1 MKLSELL
8 SLLDSKE
15 SPYYGR
21 TDDQIIEQCLN
32 TYGVYVDL
40 AGNGFTE
47 RPIYQWLCTDTHV
60 GCSAIY
66 WNGEFIA
73 ITSQTSRRGATTV
86 EWVSEEVFN
95 RVSAFIKTLVEE
107 EPYKPKCLNLDE
119 EYPTA
124 FKLEVT
130 KQILSD
136 WAFYEGKKY
145 MIEQELTHEEERKD
159 FISNQVWIVTEDGPK
174 QVNINELEFPVLL
187 KEDT

>member
-8 SLLDSKE
+8 SRLDSKE
-15 SPYYGR
+15 SPYYG
-21 TDDQIIEQCLN
+21 DELIEECLKDGFYCVN
-32 TYGVYVDL
+32 L

-73 ITSQTSRRGATTV
+73 ITSQTSRKGDTMV

-107 EPYKPKCLNLDE
+107 EPYKPKCLNLEE
-119 EYPTA
+119 EYPTT
-124 FKLEVT
+124 FKLGYT
-130 KQILSD
+130 AQILD
-136 WAFYEGKKY
+136 NWAFYKGKKY
-145 MIEQELTHEEERKD
+145 MIEQELTHDEERKD
-159 FISNQVWIVTEDGPK
+159 FITYQVWIVTEDGPK

>member
-8 SLLDSKE
+8 SRLDSKE
-15 SPYYGR
+15 TPYYG
-21 TDDQIIEQCLN
+21 DELIEKCLKDGF
-32 TYGVYVDL
+32 YFVDL

-73 ITSQTSRRGATTV
+73 ITSQTSRRGSVTV
-86 EWVSEEVFN
+86 EWASEEVFN

-107 EPYKPKCLNLDE
+107 EPYKPKCLNLIE
-119 EYPTA
+119 EYPTT
-124 FKLEVT
+124 FKLGYT
-130 KQILSD
+130 SQILDD
-136 WAFYEGKKY
+136 WAFYNGKKY
-145 MIEQELTHEEERKD
+145 MIDLELTRGGERKD

>member
-8 SLLDSKE
+8 SRLDSKE
-15 SPYYGR
+15 SPYYG
-21 TDDQIIEQCLN
+21 DELIEECLKDGF
-32 TYGVYVDL
+32 YYVNL

-73 ITSQTSRRGATTV
+73 ITSQECRRCDTTV

-95 RVSAFIKTLVEE
+95 RVSAFIKTLVED
-107 EPYKPKCLNLDE
+107 EPYKPKCLNLEGDC
-119 EYPTA
+119 PTT
-124 FKLEVT
+124 FKLSYT
-130 KQILSD
+130 GQLLSD